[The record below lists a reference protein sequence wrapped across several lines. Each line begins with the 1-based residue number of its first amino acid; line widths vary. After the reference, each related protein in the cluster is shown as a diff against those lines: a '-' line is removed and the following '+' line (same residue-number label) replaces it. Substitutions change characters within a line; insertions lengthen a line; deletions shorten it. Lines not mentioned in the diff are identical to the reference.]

1 MSKQDMAQ
9 MSVEDIWRYAL
20 TETHY
25 GRFSYLP
32 SAARCTV
39 CSTPFAGISGTLA
52 KLTGWRV
59 STLNPHICN
68 YCEEILPVGGAEVD
82 IAVLF
87 ADVRGSTR
95 LAAGMSATE
104 FAQLMN
110 RFYSVATKVLVRH
123 RAVIDKL
130 IGDEVMAFFI
140 QANDPDPDR
149 LGYRRAA
156 VEAARDLMKEVGYQ
170 PGGKPWLPLAIGVH
184 AGEAYVGKVGSD
196 RTTSFT
202 ALGDMVNTTAA
213 LRSEARAGEILL
225 SDALFETVSN
235 RCSGVEPRTVTLKG
249 KDASVLAHSLCI
261 VPGMVGASSVS

>member
-1 MSKQDMAQ
+1 MPSKDPSE
-9 MSVEDIWRYAL
+9 MSVEEVWRYAL
-20 TETHY
+20 TETHH

-32 SAARCTV
+32 SSARCTV

-52 KLTGWRV
+52 KLTGWHE
-59 STLNPHICN
+59 SALNPHLCN
-68 YCEEILPVGGAEVD
+68 FCEELLPLGGAEVD

-87 ADVRGSTR
+87 ADVRGSTQ
-95 LAAGMSATE
+95 LAASMPSQE
-104 FAQLMN
+104 FVALLN
-110 RFYSVATKVLVRH
+110 RFYETATNVLVRH

-156 VEAARDLMKEVGYQ
+156 VEAARDLMKAVGYR
-170 PGGKPWLPLAIGVH
+170 PGEEPWLPLAIGVH
-184 AGEAYVGKVGSD
+184 AGDAYVGKVGSD
-196 RTTSFT
+196 RATSFT

-225 SDALFETVSN
+225 SDDLFQTVASQY
-235 RCSGVEPRTVTLKG
+235 RDLEPRQVTPKG
-249 KDASVLAHSLCI
+249 KTDPMLAHSLRTA
-261 VPGMVGASSVS
+261 PESATVS